1 MADNYEYDN
10 IMSLAK
16 KAGYKK
22 IMVMRNSW
30 GQGNWAIVNSVT
42 LKPDGKYGFASGH
55 IHYANGN
62 TSNGNIQCAGN
73 YSWRTIKVLEEDMV
87 VTQL

>member
-42 LKPDGKYGFASGH
+42 LKPDGKYGFAPGH
-55 IHYANGN
+55 IHYADGN
-62 TSNGNIQCAGN
+62 TTNGTIYCAGN
-73 YSWRTIKVLEEDMV
+73 YSWRTIKVLEEDMIV
-87 VTQL
+87 QQL

>member
-1 MADNYEYDN
+1 MVNNYEYDN
-10 IMSLAK
+10 IMALAK

-22 IMVMRNSW
+22 IMVIHNSW
-30 GQGNWAIVNSVT
+30 GQGSWAIVNSVT
-42 LKPDGKYGFASGH
+42 LKSDGRYGFASGH
-55 IHYANGN
+55 IHYSNGN

-87 VTQL
+87 VKQL

>member
-42 LKPDGKYGFASGH
+42 LKPDG
-55 IHYANGN
+55 
-62 TSNGNIQCAGN
+62 
-73 YSWRTIKVLEEDMV
+73 
-87 VTQL
+87 

>member
-1 MADNYEYDN
+1 MGEKYEYDN

-16 KAGYKK
+16 QAGYKK
-22 IMVMRNSW
+22 IMVMRDSW
-30 GQGNWAIVNSVT
+30 NDGNWAIINSVR

-62 TSNGNIQCAGN
+62 TCNGSIPCAGC
-73 YSWRTIKVLEEDMV
+73 YSWRIIKILDQDMT

>member
-30 GQGNWAIVNSVT
+30 GQVNWAIVNSVT
-42 LKPDGKYGFASGH
+42 FKPDGKYGFASGH

-73 YSWRTIKVLEEDMV
+73 YSWRTIKILEEDMV

>member
-30 GQGNWAIVNSVT
+30 GQENWAIVNSVT

-55 IHYANGN
+55 IHYANGH